1 MRSRRHARSRPG
13 NGLSA
18 RRRSRLR
25 RRNDPGRT
33 LRAGHT
39 AKQAEADGD
48 LQKYFA
54 FRTEAGKCYEEAK
67 ELEDLAKQEE
77 GKPFAKKGK
86 NKKAEK
92 N

>member
-1 MRSRRHARSRPG
+1 MAKRTFNNPSEMHAYRALRSKQ
-13 NGLSA
+13 
-18 RRRSRLR
+18 
-25 RRNDPGRT
+25 
-33 LRAGHT
+33 RADSLYAE